1 MRKTGIIVAI
11 YSIFA
16 FAFCLLISVLMKNVP
31 NVFPGEERSY
41 ILVRSFLFFCKFL
54 PALVLSAFVIGC
66 AIAYGKNAEKAKIR
80 YSPLIM
86 SHFRRTMISAI
97 IIVFGISLITEVC
110 IPIFEQKQVRA
121 KLKPLLFTEFMSLS
135 KENYEK
141 GNMNLAFEYSYNA
154 LLLNPKD
161 KDALYIKEHSEAEL
175 NSLKLILDKPEP
187 PKFVFVPVKETKGET
202 ITSLINKAKDAASK
216 EKWFDAHYYAYLAV
230 EVGNK
235 KDINL
240 DEANRLA
247 SEAWNHLFDPTAITE
262 TDEQVIFRKK
272 REAYK
277 TFIRGDNI
285 ESYYQ
290 FLEIAAISDVA
301 ARDPDVAKFL
311 AIVARRV
318 EDQCFFIEE
327 VENLRRFEAY
337 NNIYFSVPHDDG
349 TKDVVYIRGITPVKN
364 SGRMIQYLR
373 GFSLF
378 TYSAEGRF
386 LRSLYVPY
394 AKMLSEKTETFDD
407 FAKKRFGIKDSF
419 KNVPY
424 LMLESISK
432 SGRGGRNSPVYEYD
446 AEYVQEN
453 EPYLNNYFVLG
464 LPQAD
469 FNLLCDAT
477 AGSIKM
483 SLISL
488 MKFLPKTRSYGYSYE
503 VFNSDFV
510 YRLSYPLI
518 MLICCIFMACMAWN
532 YRLKDAQLFKFK
544 WIFLMPPITMILY
557 FVLECGLYAFRV
569 FNYALVIML
578 GAGAI
583 YASVSLLVLIL
594 FIVCFVFVSRT
605 AE

>member
-16 FAFCLLISVLMKNVP
+16 FAFCLAISVLMKNVP
-31 NVFPGEERSY
+31 NLLAGEERSY
-41 ILVRSFLFFCKFL
+41 ILVRGFLFFCKFL
-54 PALVLSAFVIGC
+54 PALVFSGFVIGS
-66 AIAYGKNAEKAKIR
+66 AIAFGKNSEKAQIR

-86 SHFRRTMISAI
+86 NHFRRIMISSI
-97 IIVFGISLITEVC
+97 IIVFGLTLISEVC
-110 IPIFEQKQVRA
+110 IPLFEQRQSRA
-121 KLKPLLFTEFMSLS
+121 RLKPVLFSEFMTLG
-135 KENYEK
+135 KEYYEK

-161 KDALYIKEHSEAEL
+161 KDAIYIKEHSEAEL
-175 NSLKLILDKPEP
+175 NSLKLILDRPEP

-202 ITSLINKAKDAASK
+202 ITSLINKAKTAAQK
-216 EKWFDAHYYAYLAV
+216 GKWFDAHYYAYLAV
-230 EVGNK
+230 EVGSK

-247 SEAWNHLFDPTAITE
+247 SEAWNHLFDPTTMTE

-285 ESYYQ
+285 EAYYQ

-311 AIVARRV
+311 SIVAQRV

-327 VENLRRFEAY
+327 VENLRRFETH

-349 TKDVVYIRGITPVKN
+349 SKDVLYIRGITPVKN

-373 GFSLF
+373 GFTLF

-386 LRSLYVPY
+386 LRSIYVPY
-394 AKMLSEKTETFDD
+394 AKMLSQKTNTFDD
-407 FAKKRFGIKDSF
+407 FAKNRFGIKDSF
-419 KNVPY
+419 ENVPY

-432 SGRGGRNSPVYEYD
+432 SGRGGRISPVYEYD
-446 AEYVQEN
+446 AEYVSDN

-464 LPQAD
+464 LSQAD

-477 AGSIKM
+477 AGSTKM

-488 MKFLPKTRSYGYSYE
+488 MKFLPKTQAYGYSFE
-503 VFNSDFV
+503 VYNSDFIC
-510 YRLSYPLI
+510 RIAYPLI

-557 FVLECGLYAFRV
+557 FLLECGLYAFRV
-569 FNYALVIML
+569 FSYALVIML
-578 GAGAI
+578 GSGAVI
-583 YASVSLLVLIL
+583 ATELVLVLIL
-594 FIVCFVFVSRT
+594 IIVCFNFVSRT
-605 AE
+605 AD